1 MMNHLLKI
9 TNSISDHSIVYIA
22 IGSSMKYYV
31 TDPLLSS
38 NQTGYT
44 RLLTRENNQQ
54 YPIFLD
60 KMKKNNG
67 RTIILFDPNLED
79 DLKIPLPLYQT
90 HSKIDQSTNQPIFRK
105 LEYEQTTVFALHENY
120 DYNDIHFMIRI
131 IEKCLSNNSK
141 LIVQDF
147 TGRDLAP
154 LYDTLLDIFGKEE
167 MLPNILFDAT
177 AGNGDCFIQFVDEDC
192 SLYPDGSFVNEKYKR
207 LSQVSNQS
215 LNQSSNEPSNNS
227 ISKRVFVDRI
237 KVITNEIS
245 WIYITKC
252 KNPKSDYSFPE
263 KVYYL
268 FNVYDIK
275 KPEMENMTERFGQL
289 LEQLIRDVT
298 FFQQCTPDVADN
310 IISVLHDRSTFL
322 KYIEMISFE

>member
-1 MMNHLLKI
+1 
-9 TNSISDHSIVYIA
+9 
-22 IGSSMKYYV
+22 MKYYV
-31 TDPLLSS
+31 TDPSLPS

-44 RLLTRENNQQ
+44 RLVTRQNNQQ
-54 YPIFLD
+54 YPMFFD
-60 KMKKNNG
+60 KLGNTK
-67 RTIILFDPNLED
+67 RRIIILFDLYLED
-79 DLKIPLPLYQT
+79 DLKIPLSLY
-90 HSKIDQSTNQPIFRK
+90 
-105 LEYEQTTVFALHENY
+105 QTTVFALHENY
-120 DYNDIHFMIRI
+120 DYNDIHFMTRI

-275 KPEMENMTERFGQL
+275 KPEMENITERFGQL

-310 IISVLHDRSTFL
+310 IISVLHDRSIFL
-322 KYIEMISFE
+322 KYMEMISFE

>member
-1 MMNHLLKI
+1 
-9 TNSISDHSIVYIA
+9 
-22 IGSSMKYYV
+22 MKYYV
-31 TDPLLSS
+31 TDPSLPS

-44 RLLTRENNQQ
+44 RLVTRQNNQQ
-54 YPIFLD
+54 YPMFFD
-60 KMKKNNG
+60 KLGNTK
-67 RTIILFDPNLED
+67 RRIIILFDLYLED
-79 DLKIPLPLYQT
+79 DLKIPLSLY
-90 HSKIDQSTNQPIFRK
+90 
-105 LEYEQTTVFALHENY
+105 QTTVFALHENY
-120 DYNDIHFMIRI
+120 DYNDIHFMTRI

-177 AGNGDCFIQFVDEDC
+177 AGNGDCFTQFVDEDC

-207 LSQVSNQS
+207 LSQVSNQY

>member
-1 MMNHLLKI
+1 MNHLLNI
-9 TNSISDHSIVYIA
+9 TNSISDHSIVYIG

-31 TDPLLSS
+31 TDPSLPS

-44 RLLTRENNQQ
+44 RLVTRQNNQQ
-54 YPIFLD
+54 YPMFFD
-60 KMKKNNG
+60 KLGNTK
-67 RTIILFDPNLED
+67 RRIIILFDLYLED
-79 DLKIPLPLYQT
+79 DLKIPLSLY
-90 HSKIDQSTNQPIFRK
+90 
-105 LEYEQTTVFALHENY
+105 QTTVFALHENY
-120 DYNDIHFMIRI
+120 DYNDIHFMTRI

-177 AGNGDCFIQFVDEDC
+177 AGNGDCFTQFVDEDC

-207 LSQVSNQS
+207 LSQVSNQY

>member
-1 MMNHLLKI
+1 MNHLLNI
-9 TNSISDHSIVYIA
+9 TNSISDHSIVYIG

-31 TDPLLSS
+31 TDPSLPS

-44 RLLTRENNQQ
+44 RLVTRQNNQQ
-54 YPIFLD
+54 YPMFFD
-60 KMKKNNG
+60 KLGNTK
-67 RTIILFDPNLED
+67 RRIIILFDLYLED
-79 DLKIPLPLYQT
+79 DLKIPLSLY
-90 HSKIDQSTNQPIFRK
+90 
-105 LEYEQTTVFALHENY
+105 QTTVFALHENY
-120 DYNDIHFMIRI
+120 DYNDIHFMTRI

-275 KPEMENMTERFGQL
+275 KPEMENITERFGQL

-310 IISVLHDRSTFL
+310 IISVLHDRSIFL
-322 KYIEMISFE
+322 KYMEMISFE

>member
-1 MMNHLLKI
+1 MIYKVHLSNI
-9 TNSISDHSIVYIA
+9 INSISANSIVYMA

-31 TDPLLSS
+31 SDPSLLS
-38 NQTGYT
+38 NQKGYT
-44 RLLTRENNQQ
+44 RLLTRQNNQQ
-54 YPIFLD
+54 YPIFLG
-60 KMKKNNG
+60 KMRQSKG
-67 RTIILFDPNLED
+67 CTIILFDHYLED

-90 HSKIDQSTNQPIFRK
+90 QIVIDQSTNQSIFRK
-105 LEYEQTTVFALHENY
+105 LEYEQTTVFAFHENY
-120 DYNDIHFMIRI
+120 DYNDIHFMTRLV
-131 IEKCLSNNSK
+131 EKCLSINSK

-167 MLPNILFDAT
+167 MLPNILFDVT
-177 AGNGDCFIQFVDEDC
+177 AGNGDCLIEFVDEDC

-207 LSQVSNQS
+207 LSQVSN
-215 LNQSSNEPSNNS
+215 LS
-227 ISKRVFVDRI
+227 ISRRVFVDRL

-252 KNPKSDYSFPE
+252 KNPECDFSFPE

-268 FNVYDIK
+268 FTVYDIK
-275 KPEMENMTERFGQL
+275 KPENENVTERFGQL
-289 LEQLIRDVT
+289 LEHLIRDVT
-298 FFQQCTPDVADN
+298 SFQQCEPDVAHN

-322 KYIEMISFE
+322 KYIEMISFD